1 MSDPTTTTTTAPP
14 QAWHR
19 LHHAAT
25 DVRDE
30 ASRVLREQ
38 LPGYEWP
45 ADVSIALGEAFRV
58 AFDVAFQAGRDSRG
72 PIADED
78 RLWAIHHRGSDDIMA
93 VASRAIADELKA
105 TMDARDA
112 TTAAHPDGAEYGVY
126 HRVEVVEWPFT
137 PAEHAEELSKEEG
150 DR

>member
-1 MSDPTTTTTTAPP
+1 MTDQTSTTAPP

-19 LHHAAT
+19 LHYAAAE
-25 DVRDE
+25 VRDE
-30 ASRVLREQ
+30 ASRVLREI

-45 ADVSIALGEAFRV
+45 HDVSVALGEAFRV

-78 RLWAIHHRGSDDIMA
+78 RLWAVHHRGSDDIIAMRD
-93 VASRAIADELKA
+93 RAAADELIGLLS
-105 TMDARDA
+105 TRDA
-112 TTAAHPDGAEYGVY
+112 ETAADPRRAVTGVY
-126 HRVEVVEWPFT
+126 HRAEVVEWPFT
-137 PAEHAEELSKEEG
+137 PAEHAEALSKEEA